1 MKTYYYTKFLTVF
14 FTLILFSF
22 TSYSQETDEK
32 VEDAKE
38 EKADKKKK
46 KKTYSDIVNDKTIT
60 DAGLFDVHKVEDKYY
75 YEINDSLLGRD
86 MLMVTRIVNMS
97 KEISISRHKMSEQ
110 VLSWQKFDNHIL
122 LKEISYSNY
131 ASDSLPIKEAVSNA
145 NFEPIIASF
154 KIEVENKDKNSVV
167 IDVTD
172 LYKKDIK
179 SFGYPQS
186 SRKRNK
192 ITGLD
197 TKLSFIESIRSFPM
211 NVEAKHIK
219 TYKSSEAK
227 NGQISMLLN
236 NSMILLAKVPMKRRY
251 YDERVGWFT
260 TSQTDYGID
269 NQEAETV
276 KYLDRWRLEV
286 KDEDIEKFKK
296 GELVKPKKP
305 IVYYI
310 DRATPKKW
318 RKYLKQGIEDW
329 QAAFEVAGFKNA
341 ILAKDPPSK
350 EEDPDWSPEDIRY
363 SVVRYLASPTLNAN
377 GPHVSDPRSGE
388 IIESDI
394 NWYHNIMKLLRNW
407 YFVQT
412 SAVDPEARGIEF
424 KNELMGELLRFVSA
438 HEVGHTLGLPHNMGS
453 SSAFPVDSLRSA
465 TFTQKYGTAPSIM
478 DYARFNYI
486 AQPGD
491 EGVALIP
498 SHWESPNVGVYDKF
512 SVMWGYKPILDV
524 SEEEEKDILKKWII
538 DKEDDMMY
546 RFGPSGGIDPSSQTE
561 DLGDNAIK
569 ASEYGIKNLKR
580 IIPELMEWTTED
592 GETYDELEYM
602 YGQVLGQFRRYMGH
616 VAANIGGVYQYY
628 KTSDQKGAVYTH
640 VDKNYQK
647 ACVAFLNQHLFET
660 PYWIINKDILNKI
673 EYAGTTNRI
682 RSMQSS
688 YLNRVLDF
696 GRMARIIENEALN
709 GSNSYSLTEMMSDLK
724 DGIWP
729 ELITDEYYTSE
740 KKRRIMQKND
750 VYRRNLQKSYIKRL
764 GYIMKNEQEQSSRSG
779 WGDYTTA
786 VKVDVSDI
794 RSVTMGTLSDLKKD
808 LQRVVRKYRSSIKG
822 SSKDK
827 LIKDHLNYCI
837 TMIDEAMGNLYY
849 IEYTN

>member
-60 DAGLFDVHKVEDKYY
+60 DTGLFDVHKVEDKYY

-154 KIEVENKDKNSVV
+154 KIEVKNKDKNSVV

-211 NVEAKHIK
+211 NIEAKHIK

-296 GELVKPKKP
+296 GELVEPKKP

-318 RKYLKQGIEDW
+318 RKYIKQGIEDW
-329 QAAFEVAGFKNA
+329 QAAFEAAGFKNA

-498 SHWESPNVGVYDKF
+498 SHWESPNVGVYDRF
-512 SVMWGYKPILDV
+512 SVMWGYKPIHDA
-524 SEEEEKDILKKWII
+524 SEEEEKNILKKWII

-561 DLGDNAIK
+561 DLGDDAIK

-616 VAANIGGVYQYY
+616 VATNIGGVYQYY

-660 PYWIINKDILNKI
+660 PYWMINKDILDKI

-709 GSNSYSLTEMMSDLK
+709 GLNSYSLVEMMSDLK
-724 DGIWP
+724 DGIWS
-729 ELITDEYYTSE
+729 EL
-740 KKRRIMQKND
+740 KNNKSID
-750 VYRRNLQKSYIKRL
+750 VYRRNLQKSYISRL
-764 GYIMKNEQEQSSRSG
+764 GYIMKNEQSSRPG
-779 WGDYTTA
+779 WGDYITTI
-786 VKVDVSDI
+786 KVDVSDI
-794 RSVTMGTLSDLKKD
+794 RSVTMGTLLDLKKD
-808 LQRVVRKYRSSIKG
+808 LKKAVKRYSDKGIK
-822 SSKDK
+822 S
-827 LIKDHLNYCI
+827 HLNYCI
-837 TMIDEAMGNLYY
+837 TMIDEAMENLYY

>member
-38 EKADKKKK
+38 DKADKKKK

-60 DAGLFDVHKVEDKYY
+60 DTGLFDVHKVEDKYY

-86 MLMVTRIVNMS
+86 MLMVTRIVNMP
-97 KEISISRHKMSEQ
+97 KEIAISRHKMSEQ

-154 KIEVENKDKNSVV
+154 KIEVENKEKNSVV

-211 NVEAKHIK
+211 NIEAKHIK

-236 NSMILLAKVPMKRRY
+236 NSMILLPKVPMKRRY

-296 GELVKPKKP
+296 GELVEPKKP

-318 RKYLKQGIEDW
+318 RKYIKQGIEDW
-329 QAAFEVAGFKNA
+329 QAAFEAAGFKNA

-512 SVMWGYKPILDV
+512 SVMWGYKPIHNA
-524 SEEEEKDILKKWII
+524 SEEEEKNILKKWII

-561 DLGDNAIK
+561 DLGDDAIK

-616 VAANIGGVYQYY
+616 VATNIGGVYQYY

-647 ACVAFLNQHLFET
+647 ACVAFLNQHLFKT
-660 PYWIINKDILNKI
+660 PYWMINKDILDKI

-709 GSNSYSLTEMMSDLK
+709 GLNSYTLVEMMSDLK
-724 DGIWP
+724 GGIWS
-729 ELITDEYYTSE
+729 EL
-740 KKRRIMQKND
+740 KNNKSID
-750 VYRRNLQKSYIKRL
+750 VYRRNLQKSYISRL
-764 GYIMKNEQEQSSRSG
+764 GYIMKNEQSSRPG
-779 WGDYTTA
+779 WGDYITTI
-786 VKVDVSDI
+786 KVDVSDI
-794 RSVTMGTLSDLKKD
+794 RSVTMGALLDLKKD
-808 LQRVVRKYRSSIKG
+808 LKKAVKRYS
-822 SSKDK
+822 DK

-837 TMIDEAMGNLYY
+837 TMIDEAMENLYY

>member
-60 DAGLFDVHKVEDKYY
+60 DNGLFDVHKVEDKYY

-86 MLMVTRIVNMS
+86 MLMVTRIVNMP
-97 KEISISRHKMSEQ
+97 KEIAISRHKMSEQ

-154 KIEVENKDKNSVV
+154 KIEVKNKEKNSVV

-192 ITGLD
+192 ITSLD

-236 NSMILLAKVPMKRRY
+236 NSMILLPKVPMKRRY

-286 KDEDIEKFKK
+286 KDEDIEKFRK
-296 GELVKPKKP
+296 GELVEPKKP

-318 RKYLKQGIEDW
+318 RKYIKQGIEDW
-329 QAAFEVAGFKNA
+329 QAAFEAAGFKNA

-524 SEEEEKDILKKWII
+524 SKEEENDILKKWII

-561 DLGDNAIK
+561 DLGDDAIK

-616 VAANIGGVYQYY
+616 VATNIGGVYQYY

-640 VDKNYQK
+640 VNKNYQK

-660 PYWIINKDILNKI
+660 PYWMINKDILDKI

-709 GSNSYSLTEMMSDLK
+709 GSNSYSLVEMMSDLK
-724 DGIWP
+724 GGIWS
-729 ELITDEYYTSE
+729 EL
-740 KKRRIMQKND
+740 KNNKSID
-750 VYRRNLQKSYIKRL
+750 VYRRNLQKSYISRL
-764 GYIMKNEQEQSSRSG
+764 GYIMKNEQSSRPG
-779 WGDYTTA
+779 WGDYITTI
-786 VKVDVSDI
+786 KVDVSDI
-794 RSVTMGTLSDLKKD
+794 RSVTMGALLDLKKD
-808 LQRVVRKYRSSIKG
+808 LKKAVKRYS
-822 SSKDK
+822 DK

-837 TMIDEAMGNLYY
+837 TMIDEAMENLYY